1 MRKMRFDPR
10 TSEDDE
16 IMNEVQFKILDL
28 RVLWL
33 TIVIVKVDLKDREQ
47 SKVEIQKPVQFPSK
61 V

>member
-1 MRKMRFDPR
+1 MRKMKFDPR

-16 IMNEVQFKILDL
+16 IMNEVLFKILDL